1 LKARGKA
8 AKRTPTNPGPPK
20 AQARILARLKRAWSK
35 ATKDEREEFITWTGI
50 RANIERLVHKA
61 RARGFDEGHDLAK
74 KPRKRGAYLFRKFD
88 CEPAPLMLGFV
99 LGPMLEENFRRALVL
114 ADGDFSVFFTRP
126 ISLSLLILAVVL
138 IRDRHAAFYQE
149 EARRVAVE
157 D

>member
-1 LKARGKA
+1 
-8 AKRTPTNPGPPK
+8 
-20 AQARILARLKRAWSK
+20 
-35 ATKDEREEFITWTGI
+35 
-50 RANIERLVHKA
+50 
-61 RARGFDEGHDLAK
+61 LAK